1 MRLDEFYK
9 VITYKMD
16 VIGRAREESLTKI
29 HKFLEGISPNDPA
42 LIEVAKTIT
51 ETEKNL
57 QDMMIVINN
66 VVDLQLE
73 SYDSVNTMAAELSN
87 KKQEVKNERPRVRF
101 VDENEDNNQ
110 DDRVLDAE
118 NNANT
123 RAAAGEDSIE
133 AVISG
138 SSALEKENP
147 KNFILTS
154 VCAPQMPPSP
164 ILSALANNTLQSSI
178 KRPNT
183 RFVMPT
189 TPPTTQTAKNKYYA
203 PNSTIDETPKRLN
216 FDESIM

>member
-118 NNANT
+118 K
-123 RAAAGEDSIE
+123 
-133 AVISG
+133 
-138 SSALEKENP
+138 EKENP